1 MNEAIGISLPAIE
14 HGENELTI
22 IVGFIFT
29 MICMLGGFV
38 AMGGKLGVLI
48 QPWEYVII
56 GGSAIG
62 TFIVANPMP
71 VIKDTGKATMEAF
84 ANRAPKNE
92 DYLEIIGLLFTL
104 MQEIRAKTRAEVEGH
119 IDEPENSPIFQNYQR
134 ILADKDKLNFITD
147 YVRLIMLGNAR
158 PHEIEALMEEEIH
171 TLSQDRL
178 KPYQAV
184 QSVADALPALGIVAA
199 VLGVIKAMGSL
210 DKPPEILGALI
221 GAALVGTFAGIFMS
235 YGMAGPLAAKIKSVR
250 QKQSRQFV
258 VIKQTLIAFMNGATP
273 HIAIEHGRKTV
284 SAKDRPTLDMV
295 EEQTMNAPVAV
306 AAE

>member
-1 MNEAIGISLPAIE
+1 MTIVIGFVVTLAC
-14 HGENELTI
+14 L
-22 IVGFIFT
+22 
-29 MICMLGGFV
+29 LGGFM
-38 AMGGKLGVLI
+38 AMGGKLGVLV

-56 GGSAIG
+56 GGSAVG
-62 TFIVANPMP
+62 TFIVANPFA
-71 VIKDTGKATMEAF
+71 VIKDTGKAVGEAF
-84 ANRAPKNE
+84 KEKAPKSK

-104 MQEIRAKTRAEVEGH
+104 MQEIKAKTRAEIEGH
-119 IDEPENSPIFQNYQR
+119 IDEPENSKIFQEFPAVLKDQ
-134 ILADKDKLNFITD
+134 DKINFITD
-147 YVRLIMLGNAR
+147 YVRLILLGNAR

-171 TLSQDRL
+171 TISRDKL

-184 QSVADALPALGIVAA
+184 QAVADGLPALGIVAA

-235 YGMAGPLAAKIKSVR
+235 YGMAGPLATKIKSVR
-250 QKQSRQFV
+250 EKQSRQYV

-273 HIAIEHGRKTV
+273 HIAIEHGRKV
-284 SAKDRPTLDMV
+284 ISAKDRPTLDMV
-295 EEQTMNAPVAV
+295 EEQTMNGPVAV

>member
-1 MNEAIGISLPAIE
+1 M
-14 HGENELTI
+14 TI
-22 IVGFIFT
+22 LVGFVFT
-29 MICMLGGFV
+29 MLCMLGGFM
-38 AMGGKLGVLI
+38 AMGGKLGVLV

-71 VIKDTGKATMEAF
+71 TIKDTGKAIMEAF
-84 ANRAPKNE
+84 KNKAPKNK
-92 DYLEIIGLLFTL
+92 DYLDIIGLLFVL

-119 IDEPENSPIFQNYQR
+119 IDEPENSPIFQAFPA
-134 ILADKDKLNFITD
+134 ILKDADKLNFITD

-171 TLSQDRL
+171 TLSRDRL

-235 YGMAGPLAAKIKSVR
+235 YGMAGPLATKIKSVR
-250 QKQSRQFV
+250 EKQSRQFV

-273 HIAIEHGRKTV
+273 HIAIEHGRKTI

-295 EEQTMNAPVAV
+295 EEQTMNSPVAG
-306 AAE
+306 

>member
-1 MNEAIGISLPAIE
+1 M
-14 HGENELTI
+14 TI
-22 IVGFIFT
+22 LVGFVFT
-29 MICMLGGFV
+29 MLCMLGGFM
-38 AMGGKLGVLI
+38 AMGGKLGVLV

-71 VIKDTGKATMEAF
+71 TIKDTGKAIMEAF
-84 ANRAPKNE
+84 KNKAPKNK
-92 DYLEIIGLLFTL
+92 DYLDIIGLLFVL

-119 IDEPENSPIFQNYQR
+119 IDEPENSPIFQAFPA
-134 ILADKDKLNFITD
+134 ILKDADKLNFITD

-171 TLSQDRL
+171 TLSRDRL

-235 YGMAGPLAAKIKSVR
+235 YGMAGPLATKIKSVR
-250 QKQSRQFV
+250 EKQSRQFV

-273 HIAIEHGRKTV
+273 HIAIEHGRKTI

-295 EEQTMNAPVAV
+295 EEQTMNSPVAM

>member
-1 MNEAIGISLPAIE
+1 M
-14 HGENELTI
+14 TI
-22 IVGFIFT
+22 VVGFVLT
-29 MICMLGGFV
+29 LLCLLGGFM
-38 AMGGKLGVLI
+38 AMGGKLGVLV

-62 TFIVANPMP
+62 TFIVANPFA
-71 VIKDTGKATMEAF
+71 VIKDTGKAIGEAF
-84 ANRAPKNE
+84 KESAPKSK
-92 DYLEIIGLLFTL
+92 DYLNIIGLLFAL
-104 MQEIRAKTRAEVEGH
+104 MQEIRAKTRAEIEAH
-119 IDEPENSPIFQNYQR
+119 IDDPENSNIFQEFPA
-134 ILADKDKLNFITD
+134 ILKDKDKVNFITD
-147 YVRLIMLGNAR
+147 YVRLILTGNAR

-171 TLSQDRL
+171 TISREKL

-210 DKPPEILGALI
+210 DKPPEILGGLI

-235 YGMAGPLAAKIKSVR
+235 YGMAGPLATKIKSVR
-250 QKQSRQFV
+250 EKQSRQYV

-273 HIAIEHGRKTV
+273 HIAVEHGRKTI
-284 SAKDRPTLDMV
+284 SSKDRPTLDMV
-295 EEQTMNAPVAV
+295 EEQTMNNPVAV

>member
-1 MNEAIGISLPAIE
+1 M
-14 HGENELTI
+14 TI
-22 IVGFIFT
+22 IAGFIVT
-29 MICMLGGFV
+29 LICLLGGFV
-38 AMGGKLGVLI
+38 AMGGKLGVLV

-62 TFIVANPMP
+62 TFIVANPFA
-71 VIKDTGKATMEAF
+71 VIKDTGKAVGEAF
-84 ANRAPKNE
+84 KEKAPKSK

-104 MQEIRAKTRAEVEGH
+104 MQEIRAKTRAEIEGH
-119 IDEPENSPIFQNYQR
+119 IDEPENSSIFQAYPA
-134 ILADKDKLNFITD
+134 LLKDKDKINFITD
-147 YVRLIMLGNAR
+147 YVRLILLGNAR

-171 TLSQDRL
+171 TLSRDKL

-235 YGMAGPLAAKIKSVR
+235 YGMAGPLATKIKSVR
-250 QKQSRQFV
+250 EKQGRQYV

-273 HIAIEHGRKTV
+273 HIAIEHGRKV
-284 SAKDRPTLDMV
+284 ISAKDRPTLDMV
-295 EEQTMNAPVAV
+295 EEQTMNSPVAV